1 MPLDPLVKSFL
12 DQMALVPG
20 PKMFELPPAAGR
32 EMFVGMMQMVGPK
45 DVPIGGV
52 KNLDAN
58 GVAMRMYT
66 PVAGGAEPLPVLVYF
81 HGGGFVIGDLET
93 HDGLCR
99 QFADEGGFR
108 VIAVDYRRAPEHP
121 FPAAVDDA
129 FAALKWIETHAS
141 ELGVDANRIA
151 VGGDSAGGALAAV
164 VSQLARPKG
173 PRIAFQ
179 MLLFPVTQI
188 GQETASLREFGAGY
202 FLDKQTLDW
211 FFGHYVPPGQDKADL
226 RISPLNATE
235 MKGLPPAY
243 VMLGGFD
250 PLHDEGLAYAN
261 KLRDAGVAVEVADYP
276 GLVHCFIYMQAILPQ
291 AHEAVVAAA
300 KAVAAGLGVK

>member
-1 MPLDPLVKSFL
+1 MPLDPLVKAFL

-20 PKMFELPPAAGR
+20 PKMFELPPDAGR
-32 EMFVGMMQMVGPK
+32 EMFVQMMQMVGPK

-52 KNLDAN
+52 KNLDAG
-58 GVAMRMYT
+58 GVRMRMYT

-99 QFADEGGFR
+99 QLANEGGFR

-121 FPAAVDDA
+121 FPAALDDA
-129 FAALKWIETHAS
+129 LAAVKWIETHAS

-151 VGGDSAGGALAAV
+151 VGGDSAGGALAAEV
-164 VSQLARPKG
+164 AQAAKAKG
-173 PRIAFQ
+173 GTRIAFQ

-188 GQETASLREFGAGY
+188 GGETASLREFALGY
-202 FLDKQTLDW
+202 FLDKPTLDW
-211 FFGHYVPPGQDKADL
+211 FFAQYAPAGVDRSDP
-226 RISPLNATE
+226 RVSPLNAVDF
-235 MKGLPPAY
+235 KGLPPAY

-250 PLHDEGLAYAN
+250 PLHDEGLAYVG
-261 KLRDAGVAVEVADYP
+261 KLRDAGVAVELADYS
-276 GLVHCFIYMQAILPQ
+276 GLVHCFVYMQAILPQ
-291 AHEAVVAAA
+291 AHEAIVAAA
-300 KAVAAGLGVK
+300 KAAANGLGA